1 MRKRAA
7 RQAPTAGTPNSLWVW
22 ACLLATLLLLST
34 LALPSSP
41 QLISPYVGESE
52 RQLRELFAR
61 AREALPCVIFFDEID
76 ALAPSRGSTGDA
88 VLLASDGVWDVFE
101 DAEAGEF
108 VRTRLASEDEPTA
121 DLSEIC
127 RALTQQAA
135 ARGSRDDKTAVLVVV
150 GRRAAAAQGAE
161 PAKKCAK
168 TDASESADVPPSLM

>member
-1 MRKRAA
+1 MLELSRGLGDFDFCRAGYS
-7 RQAPTAGTPNSLWVW
+7 QQPHVAGPLV
-22 ACLLATLLLLST
+22 
-34 LALPSSP
+34 
-41 QLISPYVGESE
+41 
-52 RQLRELFAR
+52 LRE
-61 AREALPCVIFFDEID
+61 
-76 ALAPSRGSTGDA
+76 GDA

-168 TDASESADVPPSLM
+168 TDVSESA